1 MDYGNGGRQ
10 SDSDKEEQFVKT
22 PLTPLALADRAFKY
36 YDRRL
41 AILDGEYQDTYGSW
55 AKRIFRLARALKA
68 AGVREGDRV
77 ATLMPNTRYM
87 LDMFYA
93 VPWIGGILVP
103 LNTRLVS
110 EDYGYI
116 LAHSG
121 ASILV
126 VDSNLWP
133 AVESLGDRL
142 PEVWITG
149 SRIEGYPD
157 YDRLLQEYS
166 DEPIALPEINEDD
179 TMTLNYTSG
188 TTARPK
194 GVELTHRNLLINA
207 MDFAYHLNVGIG
219 DVYLHTLPMFHAN
232 GWGGVWAVSGVGGVH
247 VTLPKVE
254 GNIIWELI
262 RRHGVSRMCGAPAVL
277 NMILQTAKTQEV
289 TKPLRVATA
298 GAPPPAAIIER
309 MESLGF
315 QVLHVYGL
323 TEVSPF
329 ITVSEWIPEE
339 KSDLVENRAQR
350 SAYQGVA
357 QILAGEV
364 RVVRPDGHD
373 VEENGQD
380 MGEIICRGNVVMKG
394 YYRQP
399 EETAKAIRNGWFHTG
414 DLAVVH
420 DDHYIEIRDREKD
433 VIISGGENISSVEV
447 ESVLFRHPSVQDA
460 AAIGVP
466 HQKWGET
473 VKAIV
478 VAKPGLTPTEAEII
492 AFCRDNMA
500 HFKAPTSVDFVTE
513 LPRTASGKVQKFV
526 LREPYWAER
535 VKRIN

>member
-1 MDYGNGGRQ
+1 M
-10 SDSDKEEQFVKT
+10 KT
-22 PLTPLALADRAFKY
+22 PLTPLAMAQRAFKY

-41 AILDGEYQDTYGSW
+41 AIIDGENRDTYGSW
-55 AKRIFRLARALKA
+55 AKRIFQAARALKA
-68 AGVREGDRV
+68 AGIRPGDRV
-77 ATLMPNTRYM
+77 AALMPNTRSM

-103 LNTRLVS
+103 LNTRLVT

-121 ASILV
+121 ARVLV

-133 AVESLGDRL
+133 AVEPLGDKL
-142 PEVWITG
+142 PEVWMSG
-149 SRIEGYPD
+149 SRIEGRPE
-157 YDRLLQEYS
+157 YDALLQDYS
-166 DEPIALPEINEDD
+166 AEPIALPEIDEDD

-194 GVELTHRNLLINA
+194 GVELTHRNLLVNA
-207 MDFAYHLNVGIG
+207 MDFAYHLTVRIG
-219 DVYLHTLPMFHAN
+219 DVYLHTLPMFHVN

-254 GNIIWELI
+254 GGKIWDLI
-262 RRHGVSRMCGAPAVL
+262 RRHGVTRMCGAPAVL
-277 NMILQTAKTQEV
+277 NMMLQAADTNGV
-289 TKPLRVATA
+289 DKPIRVGTA

-309 MESLGF
+309 MEALGF

-339 KSDLVENRAQR
+339 KKDPVERRAQR
-350 SAYQGVA
+350 SARQGVA
-357 QILAGEV
+357 QILAGDI
-364 RVVRPDGHD
+364 RVVRPDGRD
-373 VEENGQD
+373 VLENGQD

-394 YYRQP
+394 YYQQP
-399 EETAKAIRNGWFHTG
+399 EDTANAIRDGWFHTG

-447 ESVLFRHPSVQDA
+447 ESVLFRHPSVGDTA
-460 AAIGVP
+460 VIGVP
-466 HQKWGET
+466 HETWGET

-478 VAKPGLTPTEAEII
+478 VAKPGLNPTEAEII
-492 AFCRDNMA
+492 AFCRDNLA
-500 HFKAPTSVDFVTE
+500 HFKAPTSVDFVKE

-526 LREPYWAER
+526 LRESYWAGRDRR
-535 VKRIN
+535 VN